1 MPRPR
6 KQVRYQMKQVETSA
20 RTVEEAIAQALEIL
34 NTGREKVE
42 VDILSEGSRGVFG
55 IGGEEARVRVTI
67 IEGDVAGE
75 KESTQHSDDVV
86 DIARETIEGI
96 LQRMGLR
103 AKAAR
108 RTEALVQEAEG
119 APLPIIFDI
128 EGEDLGIL
136 IGRRGE
142 TLACLQ
148 YIVRL
153 IVSQRIKRLAPT
165 IVIDVNGYKQHRYKS
180 LQELA
185 GRMAEQVAAT
195 GNPFTLEPMPAYERR
210 IVHLTLA
217 EHPEVTTQS
226 YGLGD
231 DRKVVILPKDE

>member
-1 MPRPR
+1 MR
-6 KQVRYQMKQVETSA
+6 QVETSA

-34 NTGREKVE
+34 NTGRERVE
-42 VDILSEGSRGVFG
+42 VDILSEGSRSVFG
-55 IGGEEARVRVTI
+55 IGGEEARVRVTL
-67 IEGDVAGE
+67 IEAESAGE
-75 KESTQHSDDVV
+75 EDATQPPEDVV

-103 AKAAR
+103 AKATR
-108 RTEALVQEAEG
+108 RAEALVQEAEG
-119 APLPIIFDI
+119 TPLPILFDI

-165 IVIDVNGYKQHRYKS
+165 IVIDVNGYKQHRYQS
-180 LQELA
+180 LRELA

-210 IVHLTLA
+210 IVHLALA
-217 EHPEVTTQS
+217 EHPEVSTQS

>member
-1 MPRPR
+1 MR
-6 KQVRYQMKQVETSA
+6 QVETSA

-34 NTGREKVE
+34 NTDREKVE

-55 IGGEEARVRVTI
+55 IGGEEAKVRVTL
-67 IEGDVAGE
+67 IEDDIPGE
-75 KESTQHSDDVV
+75 EEAIQLPDDVV

-108 RTEALVQEAEG
+108 RAEVLVQEAEG
-119 APLPIIFDI
+119 TPLPILFDI

-165 IVIDVNGYKQHRYKS
+165 IVIDVNGYKQHRYQS
-180 LQELA
+180 LRELA

-210 IVHLTLA
+210 IVHLALA

>member
-1 MPRPR
+1 MTLI
-6 KQVRYQMKQVETSA
+6 EDD
-20 RTVEEAIAQALEIL
+20 IA
-34 NTGREKVE
+34 
-42 VDILSEGSRGVFG
+42 
-55 IGGEEARVRVTI
+55 GEEGAAQPS
-67 IEGDVAGE
+67 EDVA
-75 KESTQHSDDVV
+75 
-86 DIARETIEGI
+86 DIAREIVENI
-96 LQRMGLR
+96 VRRMGLKV
-103 AKAAR
+103 KATR
-108 RTEALVQEAEG
+108 RTQALVQEAED

-165 IVIDVNGYKQHRYKS
+165 IVIDVNGYKQHRYQS

-185 GRMAEQVAAT
+185 RRMAEQVAAT

-210 IVHLTLA
+210 IVHLALA
-217 EHPEVTTQS
+217 GHPEVTTQS